1 MRETAGQHCLK
12 FNLQCS
18 LFNKAINVTV
28 SVTVKLPF
36 IQSPKGENQIIISVY
51 ITEVSAVY
59 YKGII
64 VVNFGVLFG
73 TKGTVQSTESYMFAA
88 VYSCRLFNNNSASP
102 NGL

>member
-28 SVTVKLPF
+28 SVTVKPSF
-36 IQSPKGENQIIISVY
+36 IQSLKGENQLSVY

-64 VVNFGVLFG
+64 VACV
-73 TKGTVQSTESYMFAA
+73 
-88 VYSCRLFNNNSASP
+88 ASVSSR
-102 NGL
+102 GSSRKLGQEQKK

>member
-18 LFNKAINVTV
+18 LFNKAVNVTV
-28 SVTVKLPF
+28 SVTVKLSF
-36 IQSPKGENQIIISVY
+36 IQSLKGENQLSVY

-64 VVNFGVLFG
+64 VMNFGVLFG

-88 VYSCRLFNNNSASP
+88 VYSCRLFNNYSSSP

>member
-28 SVTVKLPF
+28 SVTVKLSF
-36 IQSPKGENQIIISVY
+36 IQSLLKGENQLSVY

-64 VVNFGVLFG
+64 VMNFGVLFG

-88 VYSCRLFNNNSASP
+88 VYSCRLFNNYSSSP

>member
-1 MRETAGQHCLK
+1 MISYSQTFFYTVTKGRE
-12 FNLQCS
+12 
-18 LFNKAINVTV
+18 
-28 SVTVKLPF
+28 P
-36 IQSPKGENQIIISVY
+36 IISVY

-88 VYSCRLFNNNSASP
+88 VYSCRLFNNYSVSP

>member
-18 LFNKAINVTV
+18 LFNKAVNVTV
-28 SVTVKLPF
+28 SVTVKLSF
-36 IQSPKGENQIIISVY
+36 IQSLKGENQLSVY

-64 VVNFGVLFG
+64 VMNFGALFG
-73 TKGTVQSTESYMFAA
+73 TKGTVQSIESYMFAA
-88 VYSCRLFNNNSASP
+88 V
-102 NGL
+102 

>member
-28 SVTVKLPF
+28 SVTVKLSF
-36 IQSPKGENQIIISVY
+36 IQSLLKGENQLSVY

-64 VVNFGVLFG
+64 VMNFGVLFG

-88 VYSCRLFNNNSASP
+88 VYSCRLFNNYSSSL

>member
-28 SVTVKLPF
+28 SVTVKPSF
-36 IQSPKGENQIIISVY
+36 IQSLKGENQLSVY

-64 VVNFGVLFG
+64 VMNFGVLFG

-88 VYSCRLFNNNSASP
+88 VYSCRLFNNYSSSP

>member
-28 SVTVKLPF
+28 SVTVKLSF
-36 IQSPKGENQIIISVY
+36 IQSLLKGENQLSVY

-64 VVNFGVLFG
+64 VMNFGVLFG

-88 VYSCRLFNNNSASP
+88 VYSCRLFNNYSWSP